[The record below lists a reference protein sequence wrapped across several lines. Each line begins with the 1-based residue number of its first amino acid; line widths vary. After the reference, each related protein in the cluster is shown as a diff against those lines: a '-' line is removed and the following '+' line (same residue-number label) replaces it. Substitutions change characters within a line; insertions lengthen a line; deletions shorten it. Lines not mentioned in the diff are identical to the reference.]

1 MQPRL
6 HGDDDQIE
14 VVSGRRFF
22 QLIDHQW
29 NAYGHPL
36 VALRSWLMGYQLFF
50 WGFAWHS
57 ILWRFASQAALTSA
71 LSICLKLYNSM
82 PAPILLGM

>member
-50 WGFAWHS
+50 MGLCLALDLVAFC
-57 ILWRFASQAALTSA
+57 LTSGA
-71 LSICLKLYNSM
+71 DISS
-82 PAPILLGM
+82 

>member
-1 MQPRL
+1 MQPLL

-14 VVSGRRFF
+14 VVSGCRFF
-22 QLIDHQW
+22 HLIDHQW

-50 WGFAWHS
+50 MGRCLAL
-57 ILWRFASQAALTSA
+57 LWRFASQAALTSA
-71 LSICLKLYNSM
+71 LSICLKL
-82 PAPILLGM
+82 

>member
-1 MQPRL
+1 MQPLL

-14 VVSGRRFF
+14 VVSGCRVF

-36 VALRSWLMGYQLFF
+36 VALRSWLMGNGLSVVFLGLCLALDLVAF
-50 WGFAWHS
+50 C
-57 ILWRFASQAALTSA
+57 LTSGA
-71 LSICLKLYNSM
+71 DISS
-82 PAPILLGM
+82 